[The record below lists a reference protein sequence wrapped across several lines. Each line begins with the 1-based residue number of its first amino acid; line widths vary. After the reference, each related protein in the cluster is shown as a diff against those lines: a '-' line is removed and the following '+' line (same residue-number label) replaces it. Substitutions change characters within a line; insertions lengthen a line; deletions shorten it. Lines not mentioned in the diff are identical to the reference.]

1 MERIA
6 RHLTISG
13 RVQGVWYRAWTT
25 QTAEELGLSGWVRN
39 RREGSVE
46 AVVAGPRDAVET
58 MIERCKD
65 GPPHA
70 VVDEVTAEPTAEPD
84 IGGFEQRPTA

>member
-6 RHLTISG
+6 RHLTITG

-39 RREGSVE
+39 RREGTVE
-46 AVVAGPRDAVET
+46 AVVAGPRQAVET

-70 VVDEVTAEPTAEPD
+70 GVENVSVEPAAEPETS
-84 IGGFEQRPTA
+84 GFEQRPTA